1 MPSAF
6 PWDDVLTL
14 ALHTLH
20 WRPDDLWRA
29 TPRELAAAAGFSRR
43 QAMPLRRADLEHLL
57 AAYPDPP

>member
-1 MPSAF
+1 
-6 PWDDVLTL
+6 VLTL

-43 QAMPLRRADLEHLL
+43 QAMPLRRADLDRLL
-57 AAYPDPP
+57 AAYPDLP